1 MRNPPSQ
8 EQYCAGS
15 TNPHC
20 SSKLFGFFTTGMT
33 RKWEDIW
40 KTHLQTQLPE
50 NPENH
55 NFPDAAFPH
64 SSFMDRFVLFWV
76 FLVSNIYL

>member
-55 NFPDAAFPH
+55 NFPDAAFPIH
-64 SSFMDRFVLFWV
+64 LLWSGLFCFWV